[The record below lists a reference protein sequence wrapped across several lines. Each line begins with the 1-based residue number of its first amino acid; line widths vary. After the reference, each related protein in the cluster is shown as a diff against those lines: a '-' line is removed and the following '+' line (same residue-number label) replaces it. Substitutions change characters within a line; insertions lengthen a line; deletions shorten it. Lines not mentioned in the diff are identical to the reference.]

1 MVILDQNNAQPKG
14 GFNVLWEIY
23 VKDDVADGTKEA
35 FAGFLDKTLDVVD
48 DVFDGSEYKNEKRK
62 DSVPKAR
69 KALRNMAQKVFN
81 KIETMW
87 YICGSASR
95 GN

>member
-1 MVILDQNNAQPKG
+1 MTRK
-14 GFNVLWEIY
+14 
-23 VKDDVADGTKEA
+23 
-35 FAGFLDKTLDVVD
+35 AGFDFASDTLDVVD

-62 DSVPKAR
+62 DAVPKAR

-95 GN
+95 GNY